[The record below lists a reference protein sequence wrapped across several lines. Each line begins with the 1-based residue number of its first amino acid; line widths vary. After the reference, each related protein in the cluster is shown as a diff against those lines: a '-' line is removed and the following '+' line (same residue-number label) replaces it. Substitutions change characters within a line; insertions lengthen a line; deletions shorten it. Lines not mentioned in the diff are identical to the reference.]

1 MGGDF
6 DKSEESM
13 AEKLKGIADEKNS
26 FETIWEYL
34 LALLKIEAQE
44 GKYRLTVKWVELGFN
59 ISDGSGIKRA
69 KANLKENGF
78 RLSRDNGKGV
88 DINWGPSYSS
98 DDEIEF
104 EGLGSLFG

>member
-44 GKYRLTVKWVELGFN
+44 GKYRYTVAWGNLGFTKRH
-59 ISDGSGIKRA
+59 IMRA
-69 KANLKENGF
+69 KRHLIESGF
-78 RLSRDNGKGV
+78 TFTNYRGDTL
-88 DINWGPSYSS
+88 DINWGPSDSS
-98 DDEIEF
+98 DDEIGF